1 MVDGLPSLLYSS
13 LPHYHLFCLSRICI
27 LFLFSSRSLLNL
39 LTLFLISYVFSRISN
54 LPSLSPSHFLS
65 SIYYSFSFL
74 LATHP
79 SPLKAH
85 VPPQIFHH
93 HALSLS
99 QSYVSPSH
107 RPSLPT
113 LDPPP
118 SSFLPSNGT
127 LSLAHDPTS
136 PPPPLTDLF
145 SRFIPFEYTRTDRR
159 SPSRRWS
166 RCLSPTPCSASQS
179 GCLPRALLTA
189 TLVREKILPDA
200 SRVTTTV
207 SSTIVA
213 RDTTAIVAVFLPR
226 ETAEE

>member
-1 MVDGLPSLLYSS
+1 MYSHRFPIF
-13 LPHYHLFCLSRICI
+13 LLSR
-27 LFLFSSRSLLNL
+27 R
-39 LTLFLISYVFSRISN
+39 
-54 LPSLSPSHFLS
+54 HFLS
-65 SIYYSFSFL
+65 SIYYSFPFL

-79 SPLKAH
+79 SPLEAH

-107 RPSLPT
+107 RPPLPT
-113 LDPPP
+113 LDSPP
-118 SSFLPSNGT
+118 SSFLPSNAI

-145 SRFIPFEYTRTDRR
+145 SRFIPSEYTRTDRR
-159 SPSRRWS
+159 SPFRRWS
-166 RCLSPTPCSASQS
+166 RCLSPTPCSATSQS

-200 SRVTTTV
+200 SRVTTTA
-207 SSTIVA
+207 SSTIEWQGTS
-213 RDTTAIVAVFLPR
+213 RPVAVFLLQTR
-226 ETAEE
+226 NCRYSISTWCRFVCRF